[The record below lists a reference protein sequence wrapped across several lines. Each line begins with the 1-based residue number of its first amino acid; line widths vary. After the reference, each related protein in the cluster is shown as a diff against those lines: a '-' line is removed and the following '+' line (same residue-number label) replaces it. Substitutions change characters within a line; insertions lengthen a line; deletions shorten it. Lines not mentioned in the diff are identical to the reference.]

1 MLGLPA
7 LAVFLKTVGGIWNLP
22 ILDPISDTVV
32 ALNVLIAG
40 SLGISIAQYK
50 TDSLEGEEATDGEGY
65 RSLLHN
71 RLFLFGF
78 IALIFYEIAEISIN
92 SLFINYAERV

>member
-1 MLGLPA
+1 MFKYSNKVYDILKWLCMLGLPA

-22 ILDPISDTVV
+22 ILDPVSDTVV

-50 TDSLEGEEATDGEGY
+50 TDSLEGEEATNGED
-65 RSLLHN
+65 
-71 RLFLFGF
+71 
-78 IALIFYEIAEISIN
+78 
-92 SLFINYAERV
+92 

>member
-1 MLGLPA
+1 MFKYSNKVYDILKWLCMLGLPA
-7 LAVFLKTVGGIWNLP
+7 LAVFLKTVGSIWNLP

-50 TDSLEGEEATDGEGY
+50 TDSLEGEDATNGEG
-65 RSLLHN
+65 
-71 RLFLFGF
+71 
-78 IALIFYEIAEISIN
+78 
-92 SLFINYAERV
+92 